1 MSKFFVLLCSMALPV
16 ERMAAEEIMA
26 ERAERKA
33 KAAMMPASTPGQRLL
48 REATL
53 GLIEA
58 REVSQS
64 IKFLKKLILNE
75 SSGGFSIYDC
85 DK

>member
-1 MSKFFVLLCSMALPV
+1 MALPV

-33 KAAMMPASTPGQRLL
+33 KAATMPASTPGQRLL

-64 IKFLKKLILNE
+64 IIFHRIDFRRRFHMSFHLLFLR
-75 SSGGFSIYDC
+75 
-85 DK
+85 

>member
-1 MSKFFVLLCSMALPV
+1 MALPV

-64 IKFLKKLILNE
+64 INFFIKSILDE
-75 SSGGFSIYDC
+75 LSRGFSIYYC
-85 DK
+85 GK